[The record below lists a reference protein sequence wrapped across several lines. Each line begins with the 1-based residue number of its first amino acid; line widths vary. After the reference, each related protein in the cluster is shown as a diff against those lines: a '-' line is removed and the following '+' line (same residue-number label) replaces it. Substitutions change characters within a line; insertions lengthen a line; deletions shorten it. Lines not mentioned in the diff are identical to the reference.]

1 MPDPERFSRLH
12 AIYETVQGLPDA
24 PGWLA
29 LPFPAEPPAP
39 GGELP
44 SGPGPA
50 SSAPQGDT
58 DLACI
63 LFTWDRASMHV
74 RAERLRAVA
83 QEHCQTTNRLLG

>member
-50 SSAPQGDT
+50 SSAPLWVKLSVTQAPVAYT
-58 DLACI
+58 LPTVAKRKYEI
-63 LFTWDRASMHV
+63 PFKV
-74 RAERLRAVA
+74 RE
-83 QEHCQTTNRLLG
+83 